1 MSDKNP
7 VLPPKAK
14 LKAPSFTFN
23 LSNDSPVTVGN
34 KPKPKF
40 KTDGKKLLTAKG
52 LVVHLNLR
60 PSINTHNGL
69 TTSDKPKAKLYAI
82 PIREHSKQNHNFIIK
97 LDLPEQ
103 ENPFYETEARRQ
115 TFIQEQLKDITE
127 AIGLT
132 FFNHI
137 DFEEWI
143 SLVEEHGWTVYVS
156 LESKQSPAPI
166 GCDHS

>member
-7 VLPPKAK
+7 VLPHKIKPKAPT
-14 LKAPSFTFN
+14 LSFN
-23 LSNDSPVTVGN
+23 LSSDSPVTIGN

-40 KTDGKKLLTAKG
+40 KNDGKKLLTAKG

-69 TTSDKPKAKLYAI
+69 TSSDKPKAKLYAI
-82 PIREHSKQNHNFIIK
+82 PIRENNNKHHNFIIN

-137 DFEEWI
+137 DFEEWV
-143 SLVEEHGWTVYVS
+143 SLIEQHGWTVDVS
-156 LESKQSPAPI
+156 LESKQSQ
-166 GCDHS
+166 SSVE